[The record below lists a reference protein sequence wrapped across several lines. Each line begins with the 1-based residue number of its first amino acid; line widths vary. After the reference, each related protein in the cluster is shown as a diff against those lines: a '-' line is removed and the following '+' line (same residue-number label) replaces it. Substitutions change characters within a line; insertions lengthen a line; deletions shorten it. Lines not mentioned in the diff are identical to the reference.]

1 MAQST
6 TYSQIVV
13 ACQGARPTTTS
24 KQVWRKMIRVAG
36 DPKLATVD
44 PGRLPTSLSALLE
57 LVKAPPAVFD
67 SLQGLGML
75 GPNLSARRIR
85 EFKAGRIALEV
96 VVNAD
101 KVEGILR
108 VVRSMEGVRQAVIQS

>member
-1 MAQST
+1 MTRIAN
-6 TYSQIVV
+6 
-13 ACQGARPTTTS
+13 
-24 KQVWRKMIRVAG
+24 

-44 PGRLPTSLSALLE
+44 PGLLPTSLSALLA
-57 LVKAPPAVFD
+57 LTSLTPQGFQSLRKA
-67 SLQGLGML
+67 GLL
-75 GPNLSARRIR
+75 TDNLSARRIR